1 MKINPKVTGA
11 LAWTGL
17 VLVLAVPAAN
27 MLTGEPAAKANL
39 TSDTLQVKTA
49 TAAPAGKPVVPS
61 VESKP
66 AALVE
71 TASASSGVVSD
82 FVKSGKKMPSYISG
96 NDSPV
101 VEASTPTVPATKPG
115 TITIN
120 PDGTIK
126 KPTTVP
132 ALTPVQPD
140 VASVKPAIVA
150 PTPLPASARP
160 HPQTATTL
168 PVPTEQPLII
178 DENTVASTGPLP
190 PSDIVPDD
198 QLVTSD
204 QLEEWDSG
212 SLADYLAR
220 KGLMSDASQAAPVQE
235 DDSFFL
241 DEAPRNNDRRSR
253 VIIY

>member
-1 MKINPKVTGA
+1 MKINPKLTGA

-27 MLTGEPAAKANL
+27 MLTGEPEAKANL
-39 TSDTLQVKTA
+39 TSDTRQVQTA
-49 TAAPAGKPVVPS
+49 TAKPAGKPVVPA

-66 AALVE
+66 SAVVE
-71 TASASSGVVSD
+71 TASAGDGAVTD

-96 NDSPV
+96 GDSPAV
-101 VEASTPTVPATKPG
+101 DTASTPKAPAAKPG

-132 ALTPVQPD
+132 ALTPVRPD
-140 VASVKPAIVA
+140 VASVEQPVVA

-160 HPQTATTL
+160 KPQTVTTL
-168 PVPTEQPLII
+168 PAPAEQPLII
-178 DENTVASTGPLP
+178 DENAVASTGPLP

-198 QLVTSD
+198 QLVTGD

-212 SLADYLAR
+212 SLADYLER
-220 KGLMSDASQAAPVQE
+220 KGLMSDASQAAPATDERFFIE
-235 DDSFFL
+235 D
-241 DEAPRNNDRRSR
+241 APNNRRSR